1 MKKKKKKE
9 KKRTLFG
16 ENSTLLFLTL
26 EFNGR
31 LNREKERKRR
41 NKRKKEIVHGIRFT
55 IFFFRS
61 RVYTYT
67 RKYTSRRKRV
77 SFRVEVWNFRLKKR
91 ITRGRIGFF
100 FFFFFCSSRESER
113 SFESTLISRNRSN
126 NEAKRSHEGHYA
138 EGKAKERGRI
148 SIRESERRNESS
160 SSLCRNC
167 TERGGMLGGTRTRV
181 NKEVHAYTYSAHG
194 K

>member
-1 MKKKKKKE
+1 MVSVLPSSFSDRVFTRTAKIYISKE
-9 KKRTLFG
+9 T
-16 ENSTLLFLTL
+16 
-26 EFNGR
+26 
-31 LNREKERKRR
+31 
-41 NKRKKEIVHGIRFT
+41 RF
-55 IFFFRS
+55 
-61 RVYTYT
+61 V
-67 RKYTSRRKRV
+67 SRRSVELSVKKTNYTWKDRV
-77 SFRVEVWNFRLKKR
+77 L
-91 ITRGRIGFF
+91 FF
-100 FFFFFCSSRESER
+100 LFFCSSRESER

-167 TERGGMLGGTRTRV
+167 TEKGGMLGGTRTRV

>member
-61 RVYTYT
+61 RVYTY
-67 RKYTSRRKRV
+67 RENIHLEGNA
-77 SFRVEVWNFRLKKR
+77 FRFASK
-91 ITRGRIGFF
+91 
-100 FFFFFCSSRESER
+100 C
-113 SFESTLISRNRSN
+113 
-126 NEAKRSHEGHYA
+126 
-138 EGKAKERGRI
+138 
-148 SIRESERRNESS
+148 
-160 SSLCRNC
+160 
-167 TERGGMLGGTRTRV
+167 GTF
-181 NKEVHAYTYSAHG
+181 G
-194 K
+194 